1 MADQGVEQTI
11 EFTDEARKALEERTK
26 VFAEDLRLAAIEE
39 AIRRRGSASEVNAS
53 DVLRAAA
60 SALEQESLK
69 AYEKKIDAIA
79 KMVEEQ
85 SRRNQANSTELSHF
99 LTRRLE
105 SLTGAVGVN
114 KEREQELQALYQ
126 QLQEQSFAS
135 TAELRN
141 MLAHEL
147 RSLRSVLSEE
157 DDSKPRFYEPSERLA
172 RFYLLSGLLAGLIGL
187 CGGLGPLIL
196 RASDPATRIFALVG
210 LSGLAMASL
219 AGILFTAR
227 RLRILKSPRRPR
239 P

>member
-1 MADQGVEQTI
+1 MQNEKVEEAV
-11 EFTDEARKALEERTK
+11 EFTPEARRTLEERTK
-26 VFAEDLRLAAIEE
+26 AFAEELRLAAIGE

-60 SALEQESLK
+60 AALEQESLK

-126 QLQEQSFAS
+126 QLQ
-135 TAELRN
+135 
-141 MLAHEL
+141 
-147 RSLRSVLSEE
+147 
-157 DDSKPRFYEPSERLA
+157 
-172 RFYLLSGLLAGLIGL
+172 
-187 CGGLGPLIL
+187 
-196 RASDPATRIFALVG
+196 
-210 LSGLAMASL
+210 
-219 AGILFTAR
+219 
-227 RLRILKSPRRPR
+227 
-239 P
+239 